1 MSSRALTA
9 VLISVVLGIAVRDMA
24 WGQEVRATIGGRVTD
39 VQGAVVP
46 GAAVT
51 VVSDETGVERRTH
64 TNGQGNWIVQ
74 FLLPGRYHVS
84 VGAPAFKTAVSGSV
98 TLQAADNTELDVQL
112 EVGAVTQSV
121 EIKAESPLIDT
132 TSATSGTVISS
143 AYMTE
148 MPTISHVPTLL
159 AVLSPGVVAQDQNNN
174 IVRPWSY
181 IGASQFTADG
191 GRNNIYSNNFQLDGM
206 PNTKAGGYVAFI
218 PPMDSLQ
225 EFRVQTN
232 AYDASIGRQ
241 AGATINMESKSG
253 TKDYHALVYWFN
265 QNNILNAKLF
275 QTNLVNGSKPPVHF
289 NEPGGTVGGPV
300 WIPKIYNGKQK
311 TFFFLSYDRTHT
323 IDPRTGST
331 RSVPTATERTGDFS
345 QSFTTQAGQ
354 RYPIQ
359 VFDPLTADAKGNRTL
374 FAGGIIPSSR
384 ISPISQK
391 ILAFVPLPNTA
402 SDPTGNALNNF
413 VAGSVANNTIPM
425 VSVRVDQAW
434 NSSNNT
440 FATVR
445 WSHLVQDYDNFFG
458 DAATGFVQERVS
470 KNAGLDHVW
479 TINATN
485 VLDLR
490 FSAIRYEQPGHDNGA
505 GFNPVQLGFPASFV
519 SQLAAPSFPHIT
531 GFAGDFGSAQA
542 GTYQSNTY
550 YTWSAAMTHVKGN
563 HTMRYGAE
571 YWVLQEADGNIG
583 VQPEFNFGNNWTV
596 QNPNTSNGAGVGSN
610 FASFLLGLPTG
621 GNSPRNADGMYSQH
635 YAGFYFQ
642 DDWRITP
649 KLTVNLGLRWD
660 LETPVTERY
669 NRLTSQFD
677 LSQINPVSAAAQA
690 QYAQILASNPNN
702 VAVQTLGQIVPAGA
716 FKVPGAVLFAGVNG
730 QTRGFSNADLHEWQP
745 RVGVAYRLGHSTVIR
760 GGFGR
765 FTQASFEKGGQ
776 NGFSRTTSFIATTD
790 NYLTPADTLAN
801 PFRGGLQLP
810 TGSSLG
816 ALTNLGSGVDFNDP
830 NPGRQY
836 SWAYNVQLQHQ
847 IKSWLIEIG
856 YTHNKTYGIYQSRQQ
871 DNPTPAVWR
880 QLRGP
885 QFDAAGRP
893 VDTLLW
899 DTQVPNPFY
908 KLPQINSGSIG
919 TSQTVALNRLVFSDP
934 LLGQISE
941 NDIPLGTNRY
951 DAMLVKA
958 EHRFSGGFSIINAFT
973 WSKLYEDTSL
983 IDGNTEI
990 AGNPIVEHKLGGED
1004 RPLHLSIA
1012 PIWELPFGRGRKF
1025 GGSMPKIANAVA
1037 GGWELT
1043 GQYTIQSGV
1052 PVVFG
1057 NNSFFTGKDFALS
1070 SGKQSLNEWFD
1081 TSQFLAFPSKNTPI
1095 ASIPAWTGVQNL
1107 PGYSYVPAPG
1117 DSAKNGVY
1125 QDFATY
1131 IRNYPTRW
1139 GDVRASHVNELN
1151 LGIYKNFRPTERTKL
1166 QFRFEA
1172 FNALNHPRF
1181 AAPDTN
1187 PASATFG
1194 VVQKSEQN
1202 NARAIQMGAKLSF

>member
-1 MSSRALTA
+1 MSKIPLSALLSVTA
-9 VLISVVLGIAVRDMA
+9 LLCAAGNVL
-24 WGQEVRATIGGRVTD
+24 WGQDVRATLGGRVTD
-39 VQGAVVP
+39 AQGAVVP
-46 GAAVT
+46 NASVV
-51 VVSDETGVERRTH
+51 VVSDDTAVKQETK
-64 TNGQGNWIVQ
+64 TNHQGNWAIA
-74 FLLPGRYHVS
+74 FLLPGHYHFS
-84 VGAPAFKTAVSGSV
+84 ITTAGFKTTVRSGIE
-98 TLQAADNTELDVQL
+98 LQAADNKQIDVQM
-112 EVGAVTQSV
+112 EMGAMTQSV
-121 EIKAESPLIDT
+121 EVTAAAPLIDT
-132 TSATSGTVISS
+132 SSAISGTVISQVE
-143 AYMTE
+143 MTE

-159 AVLSPGVVAQDQNNN
+159 AILSPGVVAQDQNNN

-253 TKDYHALVYWFN
+253 TKDYHGLVYWFN

-289 NEPGGTVGGPV
+289 NEPGGTFGGPV
-300 WIPKIYNGKQK
+300 WIPKIYNGRQK

-331 RSVPTATERTGDFS
+331 RSVPTAIERTGDFS
-345 QSFTTQAGQ
+345 QSFTTQSGQ

-359 VFDPLTADAKGNRTL
+359 VFDPLTADSKGNRTV
-374 FAGGIIPSSR
+374 FPGNVIPSSR
-384 ISPISQK
+384 ISPIAQK
-391 ILAFVPLPNTA
+391 ILAYVPLPNTA
-402 SDPTGNALNNF
+402 SDATSNASNNF
-413 VAGSVANNTIPM
+413 VSGSVANNTIPM
-425 VSVRVDQAW
+425 VSVRGDQAW
-434 NSSNNT
+434 NNSQHS

-445 WSHLVQDYDNFFG
+445 WSHLVQDYDNYFG
-458 DAATGFVQERVS
+458 NAATGFVQERVS
-470 KNAGLDHVW
+470 KNVGLDHVW
-479 TINATN
+479 TINASN

-490 FSAIRYEQPGHDNGA
+490 FSTIRYEQPGHDNGA
-505 GFNPVQLGFPASFV
+505 GFNPAQLGLPVSLI
-519 SQLAAPSFPHIT
+519 SQLAVPSFPRIT

-550 YTWSAAMTHVKGN
+550 HTWSAALTHIKGN
-563 HTMRYGAE
+563 HTMRAGAE
-571 YWVLQEADGNIG
+571 YWVLQEADGGIG
-583 VQPEFNFGNNWTV
+583 VQPQFTFGNNWTV

-610 FASFLLGLPTG
+610 FGSFLLGLPTG

-642 DDWRITP
+642 DDWRVTS

-660 LETPVTERY
+660 VETPVTERY

-677 LSQINPVSAAAQA
+677 LNQINPVSAAAQA
-690 QYAQILASNPNN
+690 QYAQILASNPSNA
-702 VAVQTLGQIVPAGA
+702 AVQTLAQIVPASA
-716 FKVPGAVLFAGVNG
+716 FKVPGVVLFAGVNG
-730 QTRGFSNADLHEWQP
+730 QTRGFSNTDLHEWQP
-745 RVGVAYRLGHSTVIR
+745 RAGLAYRIGPNTVIR

-776 NGFSRTTSFIATTD
+776 NGFSRTTSLIATTD

-801 PFRGGLQLP
+801 PFRGGIQAP

-816 ALTNLGSGVDFNDP
+816 ALTNLGAGVDFNDP

-836 SWAYNVQLQHQ
+836 SWAYNVQVQHQ

-856 YTHNKTYGIYQSRQQ
+856 YTHNKTYGIFQSRQQ
-871 DNPTPAVWR
+871 DNPSPAVWR

-885 QFDAAGRP
+885 QFDATGRP

-908 KLPQINSGSIG
+908 NLPQINSGSIG
-919 TSQTVALNRLVFSDP
+919 STQTVALNRLVFSDP
-934 LLGQISE
+934 LLGQISK
-941 NDIPLGTNRY
+941 NDLPLGTNRY
-951 DAMLVKA
+951 DALLVKL
-958 EHRFSGGFSIINAFT
+958 EHRFSSGFSIINSFT
-973 WSKLYEDTSL
+973 WSKLFEDTSL

-990 AGNPIVEHKLGGED
+990 AGKPIVEHKLGGED

-1012 PIWELPFGRGRKF
+1012 PIWELPFGHGKRF
-1025 GGSMPKIANAVA
+1025 GAAMPKLANAVV

-1052 PVVFG
+1052 PVVFS
-1057 NNSFFTGKDFALS
+1057 NSSFFTGKDFALS
-1070 SGKQSLNEWFD
+1070 KDKQSLDHWFD

-1095 ASIPAWTGVQNL
+1095 ASLPAWTGVQNL

-1117 DSAKNGVY
+1117 DSTKNGVY

-1139 GDVRASHVNELN
+1139 SDVRASRVNELN
-1151 LGIYKNFRPTERTKL
+1151 LGLYKNFRPTERMKL

-1187 PASATFG
+1187 PASSTFG
-1194 VVQKSEQN
+1194 VVQKSQQN
-1202 NARAIQMGAKLSF
+1202 NARAIQMGAKLYF

>member
-1 MSSRALTA
+1 MFNRVFSV
-9 VLISVVLGIAVRDMA
+9 VLISAALGSAVENLALAQD
-24 WGQEVRATIGGRVTD
+24 VRATLGGRVTD
-39 VQGAVVP
+39 VQGAAVP
-46 GAAVT
+46 NAAVM
-51 VVSDETGVERRTH
+51 VVSDDTAVKRETRT
-64 TNGQGNWIVQ
+64 NEQGNWAIP
-74 FLLPGRYHVS
+74 FLLPGHYEFS
-84 VGAPAFKTAVSGSV
+84 VASAGFKTSHHAGIE
-98 TLQAADNTELDVQL
+98 LQAADNKQIDVELEL
-112 EVGAVTQSV
+112 GAMAQSV
-121 EIKAESPLIDT
+121 EITASAPLIDT
-132 TSATSGTVISS
+132 SSATSGTVISQTQ
-143 AYMTE
+143 MTE
-148 MPTISHVPTLL
+148 MPTLSHVPTLL

-181 IGASQFTADG
+181 IGASSFTADG

-206 PNTKAGGYVAFI
+206 PNTKAGGFVAFI

-253 TKDYHALVYWFN
+253 TKDYHGLVYWFN

-275 QTNLVNGSKPPVHF
+275 QTNLVNGAKPPVHF
-289 NEPGGTVGGPV
+289 NEPGGTFGGPV
-300 WIPKIYNGKQK
+300 WIPRIYNGKQK
-311 TFFFLSYDRTHT
+311 TFFFISYDRTHT
-323 IDPRTGST
+323 VDPRTGST
-331 RSVPTATERTGDFS
+331 RSVPTALERTGDFS
-345 QSFTTQAGQ
+345 QSFTTQSGQ
-354 RYPIQ
+354 RFPIQ
-359 VFDPLTADAKGNRTL
+359 VFDPFSADAKGNRTL
-374 FAGGIIPSSR
+374 FSGGIIPSR
-384 ISPISQK
+384 LISPISQK
-391 ILAFVPLPNTA
+391 ILSYVPLPNTA

-425 VSVRVDQAW
+425 VSVRVDHAW
-434 NSSNNT
+434 NSSNNS

-445 WSHLVQDYDNFFG
+445 WSHLVQNFDNYFG
-458 DAATGFVQERVS
+458 NAATGQVQDRVS
-470 KNAGLDHVW
+470 KNVGFDHVW
-479 TINATN
+479 TINAGN
-485 VLDLR
+485 ILDLR
-490 FSAIRYEQPGHDNGA
+490 FSTIRYEQPGHDTGS
-505 GFNPVQLGFPASFV
+505 GFDPTQLGFSPGFV
-519 SQLAAPSFPHIT
+519 SQLTVPSFPHIT
-531 GFAGDFGSAQA
+531 GFAGDFGSTQA

-550 YTWSAAMTHVKGN
+550 HTWSAALTHVMGN
-563 HTMRYGAE
+563 HTMRFGAE
-571 YWVLQEADGNIG
+571 YWVLQEANRNIG
-583 VQPEFNFGNNWTV
+583 VQPDFTFGNNWTV
-596 QNPNTSNGAGVGSN
+596 QNPNTTNGAGVGSN

-621 GNSPRNADGMYSQH
+621 GNSPRNADSMYSQH

-642 DDWRITP
+642 DDWRVTP

-660 LETPVTERY
+660 VETPVTERY

-690 QYAQILASNPNN
+690 QYAQILASNPSNA
-702 VAVQTLGQIVPAGA
+702 AVQILGQIVPASA

-730 QTRGFSNADLHEWQP
+730 QTRGFSNTDLHEWQP
-745 RVGVAYRLGHSTVIR
+745 RVGLAYRLGKSTVIR

-765 FTQASFEKGGQ
+765 FTQASYEKGGQ

-801 PFRGGLQLP
+801 PFRGGIQLP

-816 ALTNLGSGVDFNDP
+816 PLTNLGSGVDFYDP

-847 IKSWLIEIG
+847 IKSWLFEIG

-871 DNPTPAVWR
+871 DNPSPAVWR

-908 KLPQINSGSIG
+908 RLPQINSGSIG
-919 TSQTVALNRLVFSDP
+919 TTQTVALNRLVFSDP
-934 LLGQISE
+934 LLGQISK
-941 NDIPLGTNRY
+941 NDIPLGTTRY
-951 DAMLVKA
+951 DALLFKV
-958 EHRFSGGFSIINAFT
+958 EHRFSGGFSIINSFT
-973 WSKLYEDTSL
+973 WSKLFEDTSL

-990 AGNPIVEHKLGGED
+990 AGNPIVEHRLGGED

-1012 PIWELPFGRGRKF
+1012 PIWDLPFGRGKKF
-1025 GGSMPKIANAVA
+1025 GGGIPKIADALV

-1043 GQYTIQSGV
+1043 GQFTIQSGV
-1052 PVVFG
+1052 PVVF
-1057 NNSFFTGKDFALS
+1057 NNSSFFTGKDFALPKD
-1070 SGKQSLNEWFD
+1070 KQSLNEWFD

-1117 DSAKNGVY
+1117 DSARNGVY

-1139 GDVRASHVNELN
+1139 SDVRASRVNELN
-1151 LGIYKNFRPTERTKL
+1151 LGMYKNFRPTERTKL

-1172 FNALNHPRF
+1172 FNAFNHPRF

-1187 PASATFG
+1187 PASANFG
-1194 VVQKSEQN
+1194 VVQKSQQN